1 MEPRIERLIS
11 FIKSKFEDG
20 IQMFNTPS
28 MAGDFR
34 VPIYSKDEIAVL
46 WVPYYEYIEIYGI
59 SDVEFATV
67 MKETNGYD

>member
-28 MAGDFR
+28 LVNDERGK
-34 VPIYSKDEIAVL
+34 IYDKEGIIVL
-46 WVPYYEYIEIYGI
+46 WSWYYEYIEIYGI

-67 MKETNGYD
+67 MKETNGC

>member
-28 MAGDFR
+28 LVNDERGK
-34 VPIYSKDEIAVL
+34 IYDKEGIIVL
-46 WVPYYEYIEIYGI
+46 WSWYYEYIEIYGI

>member
-1 MEPRIERLIS
+1 MEPRIKRLIR

-28 MAGDFR
+28 LTGDER
-34 VPIYSKDEIAVL
+34 GKIYDKDGITVL
-46 WVPYYEYIEIYGI
+46 WSWYYEYIEIYGI

-67 MKETNGYD
+67 MKETNGYE